1 MKIENSTIQLVL
13 NTKKHSEWLFFN
25 LQFSLFNFFFITF
38 APMNILVIRF
48 RQMGDAILATSL
60 LNTLRHNFPEAQIHF
75 VLNEKIAP
83 LFQGHPSI
91 DRIITFTDDE
101 RHHFVHYLKRVWQIV
116 HHTHYDVIID
126 MRSTA
131 NTMLFAR
138 FAPHSPYRIGVK
150 KGYTRLA
157 FNHMIPPCGGKSMV
171 EHDLNFASPLNAIK
185 PIQPVKEFTLHITDA
200 EKQTFR
206 TYLQRQGLDLSKP
219 IMLANVTA
227 KLASKVWDEDRMVWV
242 LNQFIQTFPDWQ
254 IIFNYAPGQEETN
267 ARRVYEKLGSPR
279 QVFID
284 VQARSSRELV
294 AMGYCMTLFFGNEGG
309 ARHIMHA
316 TGCPSFVVCAPGNS
330 KTVWLPQNSV
340 PAEGI
345 SPTDLA
351 TPAELAKMSKAQ
363 QYDLITQELVWER
376 LQAFTQQVLSLPSL

>member
-1 MKIENSTIQLVL
+1 
-13 NTKKHSEWLFFN
+13 
-25 LQFSLFNFFFITF
+25 
-38 APMNILVIRF
+38 
-48 RQMGDAILATSL
+48 MGDAILATSL

-91 DRIITFTDDE
+91 DKIITFAEEE
-101 RHHFVHYLKRVWQIV
+101 RHNFVHYLKRVWEIV

-138 FAPHSPYRIGVK
+138 FSPHTPYRIGVK
-150 KGYTRLA
+150 KSYTRLA
-157 FNHMIPPCGGKSMV
+157 FNHMIPPCGKKSMV
-171 EHDLNFASPLNAIK
+171 EHDVSFSSPLNAIK
-185 PIQPVKEFTLHITDA
+185 PIEPVKEFSLHITEE
-200 EKQTFR
+200 EKEAFGA
-206 TYLQRQGLDLSKP
+206 YLRQQGINLKKP

-242 LNQFIQTFPDWQ
+242 LQQFMQEYPNYQ
-254 IIFNYAPGQEETN
+254 IIFNYAPGQEAEN
-267 ARRVYEKLGSPR
+267 ALRVYKKLGCPLK
-279 QVFID
+279 VFID

-294 AMGYCMTLFFGNEGG
+294 AMGYYISLFFGNEGG

-316 TGCPSFVVCAPGNS
+316 TGCPSFVIGAPANS
-330 KTVWLPQNSV
+330 KTVWIPQNSI

-345 SPTDLA
+345 SPADLA
-351 TPAELAKMSKAQ
+351 TSAELAKMNNEQ
-363 QYDLITQELVWER
+363 QYALISQEEVWNRLKDFIRRTQDNSQPKSGKDIE
-376 LQAFTQQVLSLPSL
+376 

>member
-1 MKIENSTIQLVL
+1 
-13 NTKKHSEWLFFN
+13 
-25 LQFSLFNFFFITF
+25 
-38 APMNILVIRF
+38 MNILVVRF

-83 LFQGHPSI
+83 LFQGRPSI
-91 DRIITFTDDE
+91 DKIITFAEEE
-101 RHHFVHYLKRVWQIV
+101 RHNFVHYLKRVWEIV

-138 FAPHSPYRIGVK
+138 FSPHTPYRIGVK
-150 KGYTRLA
+150 KSYTRLA
-157 FNHMIPPCGGKSMV
+157 FNHMIPPCGKKSMV
-171 EHDLNFASPLNAIK
+171 EHDVSFSSPLNAIK
-185 PIQPVKEFTLHITDA
+185 PIEPVKEFSLHITEE
-200 EKQTFR
+200 EKEAFGA
-206 TYLQRQGLDLSKP
+206 YLRQQGINLKKP

-242 LNQFIQTFPDWQ
+242 LQQFMQEYPNYQ
-254 IIFNYAPGQEETN
+254 IIFNYAPGQEAEN
-267 ARRVYEKLGSPR
+267 ALRVYKKLGCPLK
-279 QVFID
+279 VFID

-294 AMGYCMTLFFGNEGG
+294 AMGYYISLFFGNEGG

-316 TGCPSFVVCAPGNS
+316 TGCPSFVICAPANS
-330 KTVWLPQNSV
+330 KTVWIPQNSI

-345 SPTDLA
+345 SPADLA
-351 TPAELAKMSKAQ
+351 TSAELAKMNNEQ
-363 QYDLITQELVWER
+363 QYALISQEEVWNRLKDFIRRTQDNSQPKSGKDIE
-376 LQAFTQQVLSLPSL
+376 